1 MMSDEISGLPPYRHS
16 IAGLLLAAREATMAP
31 IRPELRA
38 ADVTEQQWR
47 VLRVLSDEG
56 PLDIA
61 TLATS
66 AMLHGP
72 SVTRILK
79 ELGERDLIARD
90 VDPQDKRRSII
101 AITDVGRALVSRTA
115 EHTRL
120 LVQGYQ
126 EAFGKE
132 RLGLLMKELSAF
144 HAALQQFAPDEQN
157 RDQSAAAGRGKD

>member
-1 MMSDEISGLPPYRHS
+1 MRCISPMSDDEISGLPPYRQS

-31 IRPELRA
+31 IRPKLRA

-56 PLDIA
+56 RLDIA
-61 TLATS
+61 ALAAS

-79 ELGERDLIARD
+79 ELGERGLIARD

-101 AITDVGRALVSRTA
+101 AISDAGRALVNRTA
-115 EHTRL
+115 EHTRV
-120 LVQGYQ
+120 LVQNYR
-126 EAFGKE
+126 EAFGEE
-132 RLGLLMKELSAF
+132 RLERLMAELAAF
-144 HAALQQFAPDEQN
+144 RDALGGFAPDEQ
-157 RDQSAAAGRGKD
+157 GRGRE

>member
-1 MMSDEISGLPPYRHS
+1 MSNAMSDEISGLPPYRHS

-61 TLATS
+61 TLAAS

-72 SVTRILK
+72 IVTRILK

-101 AITDVGRALVSRTA
+101 AITDAGRTLVFKTA
-115 EHTRL
+115 EHTRI
-120 LVQGYQ
+120 LVEGYQ

-132 RLGLLMKELSAF
+132 RLGRLMKELSAF
-144 HAALQQFAPDEQN
+144 HAALQRFVPDDQN
-157 RDQSAAAGRGKD
+157 REQSS